1 MARLIPIME
10 VMARY
15 ALSIAATAA
24 ILRVVYVQE
33 LYLIL

>member
-10 VMARY
+10 VIAKY
-15 ALSIAATAA
+15 ALSIAAAVA
-24 ILRVVYVQE
+24 ILRVVYVHE